1 MPAVNYV
8 KFMRG
13 TQDLYNSLTEKDSN
27 TLYFVYENAQADKG
41 KLYLG
46 NKLISGS
53 SSIDGNISIADISD
67 VVIDQGITDGDVLV
81 YDGSL
86 DKWVS
91 MSIAQAVGVD
101 VFIGATA
108 AEPGAVGLVP
118 APAITDRNKYLRGD
132 GNWSEIEATLSAAD
146 RAKIDALE
154 TNVDTLFGNY
164 SNDTSVAEIVQAEV
178 ATLLIPENAQESLDT
193 LQEIAAWIQSHPDD
207 AAQMNADIG
216 VLKSDVANLNDLL
229 NGTEADP
236 DNGLIDRV
244 DALETSVGTF
254 TPAPS
259 KYLDVSSAIT
269 YLDSSVTSL
278 NTSVTEINDRLRWH
292 ELNEA

>member
-1 MPAVNYV
+1 MPI
-8 KFMRG
+8 
-13 TQDLYNSLTEKDSN
+13 TE
-27 TLYFVYENAQADKG
+27 
-41 KLYLG
+41 
-46 NKLISGS
+46 
-53 SSIDGNISIADISD
+53 
-67 VVIDQGITDGDVLV
+67 
-81 YDGSL
+81 
-86 DKWVS
+86 
-91 MSIAQAVGVD
+91 AVGVD
-101 VFIGATA
+101 VFGGATTTR
-108 AEPGAVGLVP
+108 PGSAGLVP
-118 APAITDRNKYLRGD
+118 APAITDTNKYLRGD

-154 TNVDTLFGNY
+154 TDVDTLFGDY

-193 LQEIAAWIQSHPDD
+193 LQEIAAWIQDHPDD
-207 AAQMNADIG
+207 ASQMNADIG

-254 TPAPS
+254 TPVPA